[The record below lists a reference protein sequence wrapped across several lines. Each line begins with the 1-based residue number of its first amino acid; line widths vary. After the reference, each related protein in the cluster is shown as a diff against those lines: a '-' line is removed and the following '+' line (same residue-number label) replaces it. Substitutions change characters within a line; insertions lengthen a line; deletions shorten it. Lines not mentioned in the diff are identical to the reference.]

1 RARERGG
8 IAVPQ
13 RDAGA
18 ARVQTLRDGEA
29 DAGRAAGD
37 DGRAAVEVEAIHR
50 MRENVDERAPDL
62 SIGQATS
69 IPRKRESSTNAS
81 HCRETAHR
89 ISVIPAKAGIQYERV
104 ILCESRAFQPSR
116 LDSRFRGNGGGKSG
130 GRFVVVHATPPYTSK
145 RIPCASG
152 SAPL

>member
-104 ILCESRAFQPSR
+104 ILPRDGASHQRHPRESGDPVLTHRRMRVA
-116 LDSRFRGNGGGKSG
+116 
-130 GRFVVVHATPPYTSK
+130 
-145 RIPCASG
+145 RI
-152 SAPL
+152 SAVTTGFPLVWCGMKLW